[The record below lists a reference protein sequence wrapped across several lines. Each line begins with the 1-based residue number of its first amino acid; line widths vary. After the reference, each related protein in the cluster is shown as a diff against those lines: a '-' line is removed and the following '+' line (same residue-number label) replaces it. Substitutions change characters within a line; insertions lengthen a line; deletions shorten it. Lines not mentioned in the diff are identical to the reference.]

1 MNKIHPYRE
10 IATTADG
17 SKTLFVPH
25 WDEHYHS
32 IHGALQES
40 MHVFIHAGLKYFTEK
55 NQPDSVRIFEA
66 GFGTGLNAWL
76 TAQYIR
82 HSSIQIDYQSIEAY
96 PLTPEE
102 VEALNYTD
110 GQEDS
115 VKKIYKDLHLAAW
128 NEQTQITSGFKL
140 EKLNGLLEE
149 WIPDKAFDI
158 IYFDAFAPSAQPDLW
173 SEDIFRKLYESM
185 SDNGILVTYCAKGS
199 VKRAMKAAGWNIEKL
214 PGPPGKREMT
224 RAFIQR

>member
-1 MNKIHPYRE
+1 MNEIHPYRE

-40 MHVFIHAGLKYFTEK
+40 VHVFIHAGLKYFTEK
-55 NQPDSVRIFEA
+55 NQSKFIRIFEA

-82 HSSIQIDYQSIEAY
+82 DTSLQVEYQSIEAY
-96 PLTPEE
+96 PLTLEE
-102 VEALNYTD
+102 VEALNYTEEHD
-110 GQEDS
+110 GQSKE
-115 VKKIYKDLHLAAW
+115 IYLEMHRAVW
-128 NEQTQITSGFKL
+128 NQPVQITSGFKL
-140 EKLNGLLEE
+140 EKINGLLED
-149 WIPDKAFDI
+149 WTSDKAFDI

-173 SEDIFRKLYESM
+173 TEDIFRKLYESM

-199 VKRAMKAAGWNIEKL
+199 VKRAMKAAGWKIEKL

-224 RAFIQR
+224 RAFIER